1 MKHQTLKVL
10 ACCSLCTEHCD
21 KDKRNNYFLDKT
33 KTFNRYLPGMV
44 LLESP
49 RMDFEELRIGP
60 PADWPQ
66 PADDGYEQLDIDMTL
81 GLPPS
86 NSLLDFYPAQSN
98 LSIK

>member
-1 MKHQTLKVL
+1 MTKIKETIISWTKPKHSIDICQVW
-10 ACCSLCTEHCD
+10 
-21 KDKRNNYFLDKT
+21 YFLKAQ
-33 KTFNRYLPGMV
+33 
-44 LLESP
+44 ES
-49 RMDFEELRIGP
+49 RIGP